1 MIPGPGIKLKCP
13 HCGDVKIIG
22 SLISGNTFQGVF
34 WSDGKKCFPML
45 PRESYIQKCGKCQH
59 YYYLNDGIRRA
70 RIVRSA
76 IDKISTTVKRLFAW
90 PNSVDE
96 PEYTGSLL
104 WCVPDVSGFG
114 GLSTVEMNEAFD
126 ELYREDLSDL
136 QKKILLL
143 LWIQSQND
151 LLYGRIMHDS
161 YILGEQDLV
170 RQDSESGSSDA
181 DLSFNPVI
189 YEERV
194 RKLISLSK
202 DDDLLVTELYR
213 EIMEFGPC
221 ISYAKQIDPNHGDD
235 LNVAYQIM
243 EQAKQGKKGIFI
255 LNVGD

>member
-1 MIPGPGIKLKCP
+1 MKPGPVIKLKCP

-22 SLISGNTFQGVF
+22 SLISGNTFHGVF
-34 WSDGKKCFPML
+34 WSDGKKYFPML
-45 PRESYIQKCGKCQH
+45 PRESYIQRCGRCQH
-59 YYYLNDGIRRA
+59 YYYLNDGYRRA
-70 RIVRSA
+70 RIVRSV
-76 IDKISTTVKRLFAW
+76 IDKISTAVKRCFAW

-96 PEYTGSLL
+96 PEYNGSLL

-114 GLSTVEMNEAFD
+114 GLSAVEMNEAFD
-126 ELYREDLSDL
+126 ELYREDLSDS
-136 QKKILLL
+136 QKKNLLL

-151 LLYGRIMHDS
+151 LLYGRRIFDS
-161 YILGEQDLV
+161 YTREIKDLV
-170 RQDSESGSSDA
+170 RRDSASEKNDA
-181 DLSFNPVI
+181 SLSFNPAI

-213 EIMEFGPC
+213 EIMEFGRC
-221 ISYAKQIDPNHGDD
+221 LASAKQIESSQEDD
-235 LNVAYQIM
+235 LKVAYQIM